1 MFTSI
6 AFYQYYQCM
15 KQKISILAFFII
27 IVSVAF
33 AQPQGKEDLQ
43 KKEAELKREILELN
57 ASLEQIQKN
66 KKASVAQVAAVQQK
80 IAAREALI
88 GNINKQVKLL
98 VEDIYKNE
106 LEIYRLKKELDTL
119 KVKYAQSIVFAYKNR
134 SNYQYLNFLFSATN
148 FNDAIKRVT
157 YLKSYRTLRE
167 TQVDNI
173 VKTQSVLQNK
183 IGELSNSKKEQGVV
197 LKAQQGHLQDLEQ
210 DKKQK
215 AQVVKDLKGQE
226 KEISAQIRKKELQ
239 RQQMKNA
246 IAAIIKREI
255 AEAERKARLAREK
268 EIAEAKKLKEQQT
281 KDGIIA
287 KTTPSTA
294 TTTTTKSK
302 ILEPVEGMTT
312 SGTST
317 AREYSKLESTDEL
330 KVISINFEKNRGNLP
345 WPVGLGTVVIPFGQY
360 DAGGKLKGYSDGIE
374 IGLPMGSSVKSVADG
389 KISYAG
395 DVGGEM
401 VVIVKHGKY
410 FTTYSH
416 LSAILV
422 SKDQEIKAGTLLGKS
437 GSGDD
442 GQGTLLF
449 MVTNDK
455 NVNLNPKSWLK
466 AR

>member
-27 IVSVAF
+27 IATVAF

-57 ASLEQIQKN
+57 TSLERIQKN

-119 KVKYAQSIVFAYKNR
+119 KIKYAQSIVFAYKNR

-197 LKAQQGHLQDLEQ
+197 LKAQQVHLQDLEQ

-255 AEAERKARLAREK
+255 AEAERKAKLAREK
-268 EIAEAKKLKEQQT
+268 EIADAKKLKEQQS
-281 KDGIIA
+281 KDGLIA

-294 TTTTTKSK
+294 TTTPTKPKVS
-302 ILEPVEGMTT
+302 EPVTGMTT
-312 SGTST
+312 AGSTS
-317 AREYSKLESTDEL
+317 REYSKLESTDEL

-374 IGLPMGSSVKSVADG
+374 IGLPMGTSVKSVADG

-416 LSAILV
+416 LSEILV
-422 SKDQEIKAGTLLGKS
+422 TKDQEIKAGSLLGKS

>member
-27 IVSVAF
+27 IATVAF

-57 ASLEQIQKN
+57 TSLERIQKN

-119 KVKYAQSIVFAYKNR
+119 KIKYAQSIVFAYKNR

-197 LKAQQGHLQDLEQ
+197 LKAQQVHLQELEQ

-255 AEAERKARLAREK
+255 AEAERKAKLAREK
-268 EIAEAKKLKEQQT
+268 EIADAKKLKEQQS
-281 KDGIIA
+281 KDGLIA

-294 TTTTTKSK
+294 TTTPTKPKVS
-302 ILEPVEGMTT
+302 EPVTGMTT
-312 SGTST
+312 AGSTS
-317 AREYSKLESTDEL
+317 REYSKLESTDEL

-374 IGLPMGSSVKSVADG
+374 IGLPMGTSVKSVADG

-416 LSAILV
+416 LSEILV
-422 SKDQEIKAGTLLGKS
+422 TKDQEIKAGSLLGKS

>member
-1 MFTSI
+1 M
-6 AFYQYYQCM
+6 
-15 KQKISILAFFII
+15 
-27 IVSVAF
+27 
-33 AQPQGKEDLQ
+33 
-43 KKEAELKREILELN
+43 
-57 ASLEQIQKN
+57 
-66 KKASVAQVAAVQQK
+66 
-80 IAAREALI
+80 
-88 GNINKQVKLL
+88 

-119 KVKYAQSIVFAYKNR
+119 KIKYAQSIVFAYKNR

-197 LKAQQGHLQDLEQ
+197 LKAQQVHLQDLEQ

-255 AEAERKARLAREK
+255 AEAERKAKLAREK
-268 EIAEAKKLKEQQT
+268 EIADAKKLKEQQS
-281 KDGIIA
+281 KDGLIA

-294 TTTTTKSK
+294 TTTPTKPKVS
-302 ILEPVEGMTT
+302 EPVTGMTT
-312 SGTST
+312 AGSTS
-317 AREYSKLESTDEL
+317 REYSKLESTDEL

-374 IGLPMGSSVKSVADG
+374 IGLPMGTSVKSVADG

-416 LSAILV
+416 LSEILV
-422 SKDQEIKAGTLLGKS
+422 TKDQEIKAGSLLGKS

>member
-1 MFTSI
+1 
-6 AFYQYYQCM
+6 M
-15 KQKISILAFFII
+15 KQKISFLAFFII
-27 IVSVAF
+27 IATVAF

-43 KKEAELKREILELN
+43 KKEADLKKEILELN
-57 ASLEQIQKN
+57 ASLERIQKN

-119 KVKYAQSIVFAYKNR
+119 KIKYAQSIVFAYKNR

-255 AEAERKARLAREK
+255 AEAERKAKLAREK
-268 EIAEAKKLKEQQT
+268 EIADAKKLKEQQT
-281 KDGIIA
+281 KDGLIA

-294 TTTTTKSK
+294 TTTPTKPKVS
-302 ILEPVEGMTT
+302 EPVTGMTT
-312 SGTST
+312 AGSTS
-317 AREYSKLESTDEL
+317 REYSKLESTDEL

-345 WPVGLGTVVIPFGQY
+345 WPVGLGTVVIPFGPY

-416 LSAILV
+416 LSEILV
-422 SKDQEIKAGTLLGKS
+422 TKDQEIKAGSLLGKS

>member
-1 MFTSI
+1 MR
-6 AFYQYYQCM
+6 
-15 KQKISILAFFII
+15 QKIFLLAFCISVVFI
-27 IVSVAF
+27 AF

-43 KKEAELKREILELN
+43 KKEAELKREISELT

-66 KKASVAQVAAVQQK
+66 KKSSLAQVAAVQQK

-106 LEIYRLKKELDTL
+106 LEIYRLQKELDTL
-119 KVKYAQSIVFAYKNR
+119 KIKYAQSIVFAYKNR

-173 VKTQSVLQNK
+173 VKTQSILQNK
-183 IGELSNSKKEQGVV
+183 IGELNNSKKEQGVV
-197 LKAQQGHLQDLEQ
+197 LKSQQGHLQDLEQ

-255 AEAERKARLAREK
+255 AEAERKARIAREK
-268 EIAEAKKLKEQQT
+268 EIADAKKLKEQQIR
-281 KDGIIA
+281 DGSIA
-287 KTTPSTA
+287 KSNPSTTTP
-294 TTTTTKSK
+294 TTKPNAA
-302 ILEPVEGMTT
+302 EPITSMTT
-312 SGTST
+312 AGSTS
-317 AREYSKLESTDEL
+317 REYSKLESTDEL
-330 KVISINFEKNRGNLP
+330 KGISINFEKNRGNLP
-345 WPVGLGTVVIPFGQY
+345 WPVGLGTVVIPFGPY

-374 IGLPMGSSVKSVADG
+374 IGLPLGSSVKSVADG

-416 LSAILV
+416 LSEILV
-422 SKDQEIKAGTLLGKS
+422 NKDQEIKAGTLLGKS

-455 NVNLNPKSWLK
+455 NINLNPKSWLK